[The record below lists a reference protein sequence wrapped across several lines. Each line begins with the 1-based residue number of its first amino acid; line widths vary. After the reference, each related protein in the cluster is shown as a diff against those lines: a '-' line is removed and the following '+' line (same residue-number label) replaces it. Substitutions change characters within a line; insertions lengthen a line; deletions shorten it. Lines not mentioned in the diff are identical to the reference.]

1 MNAPN
6 TGSATLPPVKR
17 RNAEFVMLLL
27 ALAIALGSFAASG
40 LALNESIPPGLFGYG
55 LTFGGLAL
63 ATHVTLRFIAPYADP
78 LILPCAIFLNG
89 LGLSMVWRLNQG
101 DEGDHAGVGTQLI
114 WAAIGMVLC
123 LAILFFI
130 KEPRVLQRYPYITLL
145 VAVVLLASPMTPVLG
160 QEILGARRWI
170 ALGPFQLQPSEFAKI
185 ALVIFLSGYL
195 VMKRDVLSLASKD
208 LKVGRFKVLDL
219 PRMRDM
225 APMVVA
231 WCLAILIL
239 VVTKDLG
246 TSLLMFGTFL
256 AMIYV
261 ATQRSSWVIIGLTMF
276 MAGATV
282 AWAIFTHVQQRVTIW
297 LNPFDDEIYNS
308 VGGSYQ
314 LVQGLFALAEG
325 GVLGTGLGQGQPD
338 TIFAADSDF
347 IMVSF
352 GEELGLTGIMAI
364 VVVIFLLCE
373 RGLRVAMASREMF
386 VKMMAAGIS
395 FVIAFQVFITMG
407 GVTRVIPLT
416 GMTTPFLSA
425 GGSSLMASWIM
436 LGLLLRMSDN
446 ARRPAPQAIQDE
458 GTTQVISR

>member
-1 MNAPN
+1 MNAAS

-17 RNAEFVMLLL
+17 RNAELVMILV
-27 ALAIALGSFAASG
+27 ALGITLSAFAASG
-40 LALNESIPPGLFGYG
+40 LALNGSIPAGMFGYG
-55 LTFGGLAL
+55 VTFGGLAL
-63 ATHVTLRFIAPYADP
+63 ATHAVMRFIAPYADP
-78 LILPCAIFLNG
+78 LILPCAVFLNG
-89 LGLSMVWRLNQG
+89 LGMAMVWRLNNG
-101 DEGDHAGVGTQLI
+101 EEGDHAGVGTQLL
-114 WAAIGMVLC
+114 WAAVGMLLC

-145 VAVVLLASPMTPVLG
+145 IALLLLGSPMIPGLG
-160 QEILGARRWI
+160 QEILGARRWVGFGSI
-170 ALGPFQLQPSEFAKI
+170 QLQPSEFAKI

-195 VMKRDVLSLASKD
+195 VMKRDVLSLANTT
-208 LKVGRFKVLDL
+208 LKIRQFKVIDL

-225 APMVVA
+225 GPTVAA
-231 WCLAILIL
+231 WCVAILIL

-261 ATQRSSWVIIGLTMF
+261 ATQRSSWVIIGLSMF

-282 AWAIFTHVQQRVTIW
+282 AWAIFSHVQQRVTTW
-297 LNPFDDEIYNS
+297 MTPFENEIIDAP
-308 VGGSYQ
+308 GGSWQ
-314 LVQGLFALAEG
+314 LVQGLFAMAEG
-325 GVLGTGLGQGQPD
+325 GVIGTGMGQGEAD
-338 TIFAADSDF
+338 TIFAADSDL

-352 GEELGLTGIMAI
+352 GEELGLTGVMAI
-364 VVVIFLLCE
+364 VMVIFLLCE

-407 GVTRVIPLT
+407 GVTRLIPLT

-436 LGLLLRMSDN
+436 LGLMLRMSDN

-458 GTTQVISR
+458 GATQVISR